1 MSGSV
6 ARKVGFTAGQA
17 SSGTDATFATRFWWK
32 VALATPVA
40 HGRLVLEA
48 AFCEEKFM
56 LKCLRAVLIGLT
68 LLLAVTSVNGAER
81 TQRVLLI
88 GQGPDGHPAA
98 THEYN
103 AGVRLLGKLLSRTEN
118 LQTIVVSADG
128 EWADG
133 PELLDGADAAVV
145 FVSQGAKWIQD
156 DAKRL
161 AAFQAL
167 AKRGGGLACLHWGM
181 GTRDAE
187 YIPKWLELFGG
198 CHGGPDRRYKVV
210 DGQFELASP
219 SHPVLRGVEPIPVHE
234 EFYFKLKFP
243 RPVEQITPLIRVQI
257 EDQPHVV
264 SWAWPRPD
272 GGRSFGFTG
281 LHFHENWKHES
292 YRRLMGQGVLWT
304 LGRDVPEGGLIVD
317 VTAADL
323 ELPQAQAN

>member
-1 MSGSV
+1 L
-6 ARKVGFTAGQA
+6 
-17 SSGTDATFATRFWWK
+17 RFI
-32 VALATPVA
+32 VTL
-40 HGRLVLEA
+40 
-48 AFCEEKFM
+48 M
-56 LKCLRAVLIGLT
+56 LGLILLT
-68 LLLAVTSVNGAER
+68 LEGSAGAAD
-81 TQRVLLI
+81 THRVLLI

-156 DAKRL
+156 DTKRL

-181 GTRDAE
+181 GTREAE
-187 YIPKWLELFGG
+187 FIPKWLELFGG

-210 DGQFELASP
+210 DTQLELASP
-219 SHPVLRGVEPIPVHE
+219 QHPVLRGVEAIPVHE
-234 EFYFKLKFP
+234 EFYFRLKFP
-243 RPVEQITPLIRVQI
+243 QPAKQIAPLIRVQI

-264 SWAWPRPD
+264 SWAWQRPD

-281 LHFHENWKHES
+281 LHFHKNWKHES
-292 YRRLMGQGVLWT
+292 YRRLMTQGVLWT
-304 LGRDVPEGGLIVD
+304 LGREIPSGGLTVE
-317 VTAADL
+317 VTPADL
-323 ELPQAQAN
+323 ELPPAVKN

>member
-1 MSGSV
+1 MIEMRE
-6 ARKVGFTAGQA
+6 ARCSEQPVLVEDSTGRA
-17 SSGTDATFATRFWWK
+17 SGTRWSLSEVT
-32 VALATPVA
+32 
-40 HGRLVLEA
+40 
-48 AFCEEKFM
+48 FCEDKLM
-56 LKCLRAVLIGLT
+56 RKCLPAVLIGLT
-68 LLLAVTSVNGAER
+68 LLLAVASANAADKPR
-81 TQRVLLI
+81 RVLLI

-103 AGVRLLGKLLSRTEN
+103 AGVRLLGKLLSRSEN

-128 EWADG
+128 DWADG

-181 GTRDAE
+181 GTREAE
-187 YIPKWLELFGG
+187 FIPKWLELFGG

-210 DGQFELASP
+210 DTQLELATP
-219 SHPVLRGVEPIPVHE
+219 KHPVLRGVEAIPVHE
-234 EFYFKLKFP
+234 EFYFALKFP
-243 RPVEQITPLIRVQI
+243 QPVEQVTPLIRVQI

-264 SWAWPRPD
+264 SWAWQRPD

-292 YRRLMGQGVLWT
+292 YRRLMTQGVLWT
-304 LGRDVPEGGLIVD
+304 LGSDIPDSGLAVD
-317 VTAADL
+317 VTTTDL
-323 ELPQAQAN
+323 ELLQSPSK

>member
-1 MSGSV
+1 
-6 ARKVGFTAGQA
+6 
-17 SSGTDATFATRFWWK
+17 
-32 VALATPVA
+32 
-40 HGRLVLEA
+40 
-48 AFCEEKFM
+48 M
-56 LKCLRAVLIGLT
+56 LRCLPAVLIGLT
-68 LLLAVTSVNGAER
+68 ILLAINPANAADKP
-81 TQRVLLI
+81 QRVLLI

-103 AGVRLLGKLLSRTEN
+103 AGVRLLGKLLSRAKN
-118 LQTIVVSADG
+118 VQTIVVSADG
-128 EWADG
+128 DWNEG
-133 PELLDGADAAVV
+133 PELLDGADATVV

-187 YIPKWLELFGG
+187 NIPKWLELFGG

-210 DGQFELASP
+210 DSQFELASP
-219 SHPVLRGVEPIPVHE
+219 KHPALRGVEPIPVHE

-243 RPVEQITPLIRVQI
+243 QPLKQITPLIRVQI

-264 SWAWPRPD
+264 SWAWQRPG

-292 YRRLMGQGVLWT
+292 YRRLMTQGVLWT
-304 LGRDVPEGGLIVD
+304 LERKIPSGGLAVE

-323 ELPQAQAN
+323 ELAPAAKN